1 MSTEKDSYEFRALDF
16 TEDDI
21 LFSPLVRYHFEMEAM
36 EDLQKLDAGS
46 FENAPEEASS
56 AQKRA
61 EKYFQKEEVFRTLR
75 KGYYALQKIAV
86 ILVVLFIGFAF
97 LTVQV
102 DAVKKNVIKWLQDTN
117 PSYTTF
123 SFYNDGDTI
132 TDRST
137 LQIGWYPEN
146 CVLDDSNK
154 DMGLYSLRIGEQEIA
169 DIWYLPTSTTGNI
182 DTEDA
187 TITYL
192 NLEGFTKV
200 MLIEK
205 DTWHGIQATTN
216 NAMILTTTTNNDIYT
231 PTIGEMLCILQNLD
245 FKEK

>member
-21 LFSPLVRYHFEMEAM
+21 LYSPLVRYHFEMEAM

-61 EKYFQKEEVFRTLR
+61 EKYFQKEEVFRTFR

-154 DMGLYSLRIGEQEIA
+154 DM
-169 DIWYLPTSTTGNI
+169 
-182 DTEDA
+182 
-187 TITYL
+187 
-192 NLEGFTKV
+192 
-200 MLIEK
+200 
-205 DTWHGIQATTN
+205 
-216 NAMILTTTTNNDIYT
+216 
-231 PTIGEMLCILQNLD
+231 
-245 FKEK
+245 